1 MDGLRACEQG
11 IAKDLSAAYTAMNG
25 SGGDV
30 PGQGIKVLTKN
41 VK

>member
-1 MDGLRACEQG
+1 MEEFRACEQG
-11 IAKDLSAAYTAMNG
+11 IAKEWRTAYTALNG

>member
-1 MDGLRACEQG
+1 M
-11 IAKDLSAAYTAMNG
+11 KDLSAAYTAMNG